1 MKSKYPHYYRA
12 DLSIFNKAK
21 LLRKDSTPAEKH
33 FWEIIRNRNVLDF
46 KFRRQHPLLYYVAD
60 FYCHEALL
68 VIELDGDI
76 HNLEEI
82 KKRDKEREK
91 TITEL
96 GITVLRFSNDQIFLE
111 IEKVL
116 EKVETHL
123 QKFK

>member
-1 MKSKYPHYYRA
+1 MKSKYPHYYSA
-12 DLSIFNKAK
+12 DLSIFDKAK

-33 FWEIIRNRNVLDF
+33 FWKIIRNRNILGL

-82 KKRDKEREK
+82 KKRDEKREK
-91 TITEL
+91 AITEL
-96 GITVLRFSNDQIFLE
+96 GITVLRFSNNEIFLE

-116 EKVETHL
+116 EKVEAHL
-123 QKFK
+123 KKIK